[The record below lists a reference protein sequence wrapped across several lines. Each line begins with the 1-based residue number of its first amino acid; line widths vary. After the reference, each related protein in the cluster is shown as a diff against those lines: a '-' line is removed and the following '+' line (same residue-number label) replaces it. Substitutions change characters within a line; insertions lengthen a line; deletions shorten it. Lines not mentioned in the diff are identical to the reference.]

1 MKVFL
6 NKRKGLNSGGM
17 LLVAANN
24 SEEAHEVFHDNRE
37 LSHMWNEWDGITTDF
52 YYERENWEELE
63 GMNYDTEI
71 PCVIDESGYTE

>member
-24 SEEAHEVFHDNRE
+24 PEEAHEVFHDDRE
-37 LSHMWNEWDGITTDF
+37 LSHMWNEWDGVTTDY
-52 YYERENWEELE
+52 YYERKNWEELE
-63 GMNYDTEI
+63 GMDYDTTI